1 MLDHGSGNLHSAAQA
16 LRAAGAEVV
25 VTHDLELLDRL
36 DGLVVPGVGA
46 FTATMAGIESVGGRE
61 LISSW
66 VSSGKPLLGICV
78 GHQVLFDSGAEHSS
92 AARGLG
98 IHPGRVEQLP
108 ARRLPHMGWN
118 TVSVPEGSRLFRGV
132 ADQFFYFVHSYA
144 ALSAP
149 TGALTTTS
157 DHEGVEFVAAVELD
171 NVCSTQFHPEKS
183 GQAGRALLHNWLELE
198 GVGNGRAF
206 G

>member
-25 VTHDLELLDRL
+25 VTHDLELLDGM

-46 FTATMAGIESVGGRE
+46 FASTMAGIEAVGGRG
-61 LISSW
+61 LISAW
-66 VSSGKPLLGICV
+66 VLSGRPLLGICV
-78 GHQVLFDSGAEHSS
+78 GHQVMFDSGAEHGSS
-92 AARGLG
+92 ARGLG
-98 IHPGRVEQLP
+98 IHPGRVEELP

-118 TVSVPEGSRLFRGV
+118 KLSVPEGSRLFRGV

-149 TGALTTTS
+149 AAALTTTAE
-157 DHEGVEFVAAVELD
+157 HEGVEFVAAVELD
-171 NVCSTQFHPEKS
+171 NVASTQFHPEKS
-183 GQAGRALLHNWLELE
+183 GEAGRALLRNWLELS
-198 GVGNGRAF
+198 
-206 G
+206 